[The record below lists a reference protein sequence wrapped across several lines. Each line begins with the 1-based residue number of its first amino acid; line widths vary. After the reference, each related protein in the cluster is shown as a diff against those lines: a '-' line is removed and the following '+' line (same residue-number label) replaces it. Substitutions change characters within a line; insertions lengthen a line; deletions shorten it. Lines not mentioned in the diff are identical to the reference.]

1 MEGIND
7 RVSRIKLAD
16 LDFDAVNYIFGG
28 NLGYGMDKDSVS
40 FPNPNDSLRGV
51 RVKSD
56 FDSWK
61 EETMDRYGNIEIE
74 LDPGADS
81 WFEKVTIDDAA
92 FVKDKGDYIEGKSR
106 ALQRDREMGFSIDED
121 KMSPE
126 KEIEIIKMMNPKA
139 KEKALK
145 KLAKMGKDKVK
156 EVELTQD
163 FGELDEAELS
173 KREKAKVKKI
183 VKQLKGAVKA
193 HGGQAKELEKIV
205 KEVDVPASLLT
216 KMSAEV
222 KSAKSMAQMMV
233 NLYNAVQDKEAVDYS
248 KNQKFGRALD
258 FLKDLADDEEEVVD
272 KKINELAIPGPQ
284 QVEDQLAD
292 LAQAIS
298 REEFAMKVIY
308 DLPYKVK
315 KDVLLNMQKLFTQ
328 REDVNEDNRFK
339 ISKPRY
345 VKDKN
350 NPNFLRVF
358 IDYPTPEGAA
368 IALGK
373 ETMSGQVRRLG
384 AAAAMQNMNKIA
396 DDLKKRFNIEDIE
409 ITDMENGKVQLFAVS
424 DDFISGINERID
436 FDEVLTLRGMKAD
449 LEDQIAQLYRDMEQ
463 EAEPE
468 GGPIADRY
476 GDELNKLEDR
486 LYKITKQINDYDM
499 NENVKALKEKLEQV
513 NEKLCKKGEAYR
525 KRRMAAGE
533 KSSAYL
539 SGRAVKV
546 CKGQMSGKKKK
557 K

>member
-16 LDFDAVNYIFGG
+16 LNFDAVNYIFGG
-28 NLGYGMDKDSVS
+28 NLGYGTDKDSVS

-74 LDPGADS
+74 LDPNADS
-81 WFEKVTIDDAA
+81 WFEKVSIDDEV
-92 FVKDKGDYIEGKSR
+92 FVKDKEDYIQAKGR
-106 ALQRDREMGFSIDED
+106 ALQKDREMGFSVD
-121 KMSPE
+121 
-126 KEIEIIKMMNPKA
+126 
-139 KEKALK
+139 
-145 KLAKMGKDKVK
+145 

-183 VKQLKGAVKA
+183 VKQLKKSVKS
-193 HGGQAKELEKIV
+193 HDTQAKTLDALV
-205 KEVDVPASLLT
+205 KEAIDLVHVYDEDGKIFGTGEIEKELPDDKVRVRFDGNFVGTFRADR
-216 KMSAEV
+216 V
-222 KSAKSMAQMMV
+222 KPV
-233 NLYNAVQDKEAVDYS
+233 KE
-248 KNQKFGRALD
+248 N
-258 FLKDLADDEEEVVD
+258 
-272 KKINELAIPGPQ
+272 INELAIPSPQ

-308 DLPYKVK
+308 ELPYRVK
-315 KDVLLNMQKLFTQ
+315 KDVLSSMQKLFTQ
-328 REDVNEDNRFK
+328 REDV
-339 ISKPRY
+339 
-345 VKDKN
+345 
-350 NPNFLRVF
+350 
-358 IDYPTPEGAA
+358 
-368 IALGK
+368 
-373 ETMSGQVRRLG
+373 
-384 AAAAMQNMNKIA
+384 
-396 DDLKKRFNIEDIE
+396 
-409 ITDMENGKVQLFAVS
+409 
-424 DDFISGINERID
+424 NERID
-436 FDEVLTLRGMKAD
+436 FDEVLTLRGIKAD

-468 GGPIADRY
+468 GGEIADYY
-476 GDELNKLEDR
+476 GDQLNKLEDR
-486 LYKITKQINDYDM
+486 LYKVTKQINDYDM

-546 CKGQMSGKKKK
+546 CKGQMSGTKKKK
-557 K
+557 KK